1 MGCSPSV
8 KRTMVLGRGMSA
20 VDTSIHESSLDQKV
34 PIFSCVGRASTSTA
48 SPAAAI
54 LTSLLPQLID
64 SKFRSRSRGLRRAIV
79 MVSDLSGMT
88 RSTREFGILHTAS
101 IIMRMRQLVVP
112 VLLENGA
119 IDIETEADDLLVV
132 FPDAESTGMWLANGA
147 ARALPPAPPDAYPR
161 SIANPGRAVV
171 GMKSA
176 IDDYNRELEKRG
188 RDSFRIQL
196 SGIGLGAGRNLI
208 KDKWGHFHGQAA
220 RTAFLFG
227 EEISEKGKLICSE
240 LALQW
245 LRTTALFKGVEF
257 TQNEVESDVSYF
269 SCDIPMAGA
278 RTQEAKKGDRK
289 ERAAAVLHRELQRLC
304 ERSSLSD
311 GELKKFD
318 KSFLDKYQVKSTCVL
333 MFDYDWSQRKRTLAE
348 ILTTKVTVQA
358 MAESAAKDYRGVVL
372 EDRLFSF
379 KSPQD
384 ATLCAIRIRQQVEKH
399 NGGLPEGSSDMWPV
413 TGFGLHSG
421 PMLLIPDTDVHW
433 GDCVNSASKLGQD
446 LANNCDIILSRKIR
460 DELVQE
466 AGRSSV
472 PPLVLGGVLTKSK
485 VNFEVYFV
493 GEVRGD
499 YPGLQAPSST

>member
-20 VDTSIHESSLDQKV
+20 VDTSIHESSLDQK
-34 PIFSCVGRASTSTA
+34 
-48 SPAAAI
+48 
-54 LTSLLPQLID
+54 LID

-132 FPDAESTGMWLANGA
+132 FPDAEST
-147 ARALPPAPPDAYPR
+147 
-161 SIANPGRAVV
+161 GRAVV

-289 ERAAAVLHRELQRLC
+289 ERATAVLHRELQRLC